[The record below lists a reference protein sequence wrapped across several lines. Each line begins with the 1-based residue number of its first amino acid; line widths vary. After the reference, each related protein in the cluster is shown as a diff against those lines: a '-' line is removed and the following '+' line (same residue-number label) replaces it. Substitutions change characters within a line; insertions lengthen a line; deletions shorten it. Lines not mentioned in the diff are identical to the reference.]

1 MLTAEPTATRPT
13 RSRRKASGAAL
24 AAAALLILGGCAGY
38 NTTHRETRVMQV
50 PHIAGTALHI
60 QNANGPIEALARD
73 REDVSL
79 EIKLYGPD
87 LERLGFASVHAD
99 RMGDD
104 ALRVWVEW
112 PGGQRRGNEGS
123 AISVNLPD
131 AQGVTA
137 RTTNGHIV
145 IEGLSG
151 HADLQSNNGAIRADK
166 HDGSLHAVTTNGSLQ
181 AEHISGPIEMF
192 STNGRILVTD
202 AFGPIRAET
211 TNAGV
216 YVSTMDGNRGPIRV
230 LTGNGRIDLDLGEG
244 FEGILRCD
252 TTNGKVQVS
261 NLEDA
266 RLVESSSRSV
276 ELRIGSSDEVSA
288 ARTTNGSIRVRG
300 R

>member
-1 MLTAEPTATRPT
+1 MLTAQPPTTRPT
-13 RSRRKASGAAL
+13 RNRRRATGAAL
-24 AAAALLILGGCAGY
+24 AMVAALTLGGCAGY

-60 QNANGPIEALARD
+60 QNANGTIEALARD

-79 EIKLYGPD
+79 EVKLYGPD
-87 LERLGFASVHAD
+87 LERLGFANVHAD
-99 RMGDD
+99 RTGDST
-104 ALRVWVEW
+104 LRVWVEW
-112 PGGQRRGNEGS
+112 PGGQRRGGEGA
-123 AISVNLPD
+123 AISVNIPD
-131 AQGVTA
+131 ADGVTA

-145 IEGLSG
+145 IEGLAG
-151 HADLQSNNGAIRADK
+151 HADLESSNGAIRADK
-166 HDGSLHAVTTNGSLQ
+166 HDGSVHAVTTNGSLQ

-216 YVSTMDGNRGPIRV
+216 YISTMDGNRGPLRV
-230 LTGNGRIDLDLGEG
+230 RTTNGRIDLDLGEG

-252 TTNGKVQVS
+252 TSNGKVQVS
-261 NLEDA
+261 DLDDA

-276 ELRIGSSDEVSA
+276 ELRIGDSDEVSA